1 MAGRGTQYGAGNAGK
16 AILCSALA
24 ALSIE
29 SRLNAHTVLMDCVQ
43 HRVALTVDRANIDVD
58 VELIFGE
65 WQSLLQRRQMD
76 RNGDETITVEE
87 RAAYERFLAATLIK
101 PLSVSVDGRRLD
113 VIPLYDP
120 AIELGGSNKTSLTGH
135 RVRLSYFAR
144 TPSWIQSG
152 SRITLSDGLWTK
164 QPALSFLNV
173 TGQDGVRLVI
183 EDSGWTLSP
192 QGTGGPRLM
201 QTRCATAV
209 GPAAPMVT
217 DAGVASL
224 GSPTTAE
231 PDSPLAAHQQNPSG
245 AVGRSAGPV
254 FLCVAMAV
262 LGVLAVFRP
271 SAHIQQGE
279 ER

>member
-1 MAGRGTQYGAGNAGK
+1 MVGRSTQHGAGTAGK

-24 ALSIE
+24 VLSIE

-43 HRVALTVDRANIDVD
+43 HRVALTLGRANIDVD

-76 RNGDETITVEE
+76 RNGDGTITIEE
-87 RAAYERFLAATLIK
+87 RVAYERFLAATLVN
-101 PLSVSVDGRRLD
+101 PLNVLIDGRRLD

-144 TPSWIQSG
+144 TPSWLQSG
-152 SRITLSDGLWTK
+152 SQITISDGLWTR

-173 TGQDGVRLVI
+173 TGQDGFRLVI
-183 EDSGWTLSP
+183 EDSDWALSP
-192 QGTGGPRLM
+192 QATGEPRLM
-201 QTRCATAV
+201 QARCTTAA
-209 GPAAPMVT
+209 GPTAPT
-217 DAGVASL
+217 VAVADVVNL

-231 PDSPLAAHQQNPSG
+231 LNSPLATLQQNPSG
-245 AVGRSAGPV
+245 TVGRPAGRV

-271 SAHIQQGE
+271 SGHIQQGE
-279 ER
+279 KR